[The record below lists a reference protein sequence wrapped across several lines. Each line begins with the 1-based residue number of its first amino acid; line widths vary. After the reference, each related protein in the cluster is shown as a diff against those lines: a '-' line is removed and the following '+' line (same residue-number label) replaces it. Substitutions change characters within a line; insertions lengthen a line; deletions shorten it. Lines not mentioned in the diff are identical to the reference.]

1 MMKQIAQTQI
11 SKFMKQFKHFLLTVA
26 AILCSISVSAYDFV
40 VNGIYYNITSEAY
53 KTVAVTYRGDSYDS
67 YSNEY
72 SGSITI
78 PERVTYNGTTF
89 SVTSIRS
96 FAFRDCHGLTSVVI
110 PNSVTSI
117 GDYAFYSCWDLTS
130 VEIPNSVTSIGKSA
144 FMNCSDLTSVH
155 ITDLSAWLRID
166 FDNTYS
172 NPLSYAKHLY
182 LDGKEI
188 NDLVIPDDITNIKE
202 FVFNGYKGLKSVSI
216 HNNVNRI
223 WHNTFSNCPKLTSI
237 KIDEKNQIFDSRGG
251 CNAIIETSTNK
262 LISGCISTIIPNSVT
277 SIGDYAFYECSGLT
291 SITIGNSVTS
301 IGDYAFYECSGLTS
315 VTIPNS
321 VTSIGYY
328 AFYECSGL
336 TSVTIGNSVTSIGDY
351 AFLECSGLTEVHI
364 ADLTAWFKIKFA
376 SSYSN
381 PLCYANHL
389 FLNGQ
394 EVKELVIPEDV
405 TTINNST
412 FYGYSGLTS
421 VTIGN
426 SVTSIGE
433 CAFLRCSGLTSVTI
447 PNSVTSI
454 GDYAFYECSGLTSIT
469 IGDGIERINYD
480 TFSGCENLTSLTIGR
495 NVENFD
501 YNFNDSPLLT
511 NVYCYAKTTPLIN
524 DSHVFENS
532 TLHIPASSIREY
544 MSTEPWS
551 NFGTIVSLTDEEE
564 SEADPND
571 MTSLIVNARFD
582 DDLAFSTDGKYKEG
596 TALNAENNSLS
607 DRSWSYVHP
616 DGSCYA
622 HAKTAEEGNENWKQ
636 KDSRTWASNG
646 FVAQINGWECRKT
659 EYPKCEWVYS
669 GALPYGL
676 HPRAIPIA
684 DDGATYQDSPS
695 KPAFAANNDNKGALF
710 LRVGWSGSL
719 SYKQTLNIPGGK
731 YRFEYWTI
739 NVNTSSSK
747 SYTDLSNITFND
759 VALTDMSGN
768 DLSSTKWTRHYID
781 FQLSS
786 ASTEC
791 VIEIACK
798 AEHTGSGNL
807 PHVFID
813 GLKLYKLGN
822 IELEGLKYKLN
833 DNNKTATVI
842 GGDDSPKVVIPESF
856 FYAGNYYNVTEIGD
870 SAFKNSCIVSVNIPN
885 SITKIGDSAFF
896 GCHKLADIYC
906 NSETVP
912 TTAINAFDYTDA
924 ENITLHVPEKSITDY
939 MNTEPWSMFCSI
951 TDILKEIAIIDNGEA
966 YYNSYHKETNILTYT
981 RTFNNTE
988 WQALYI
994 PFAINYDDW
1003 TEDFEVAKINDIHQF
1018 DVNEDGDFDDA
1029 EDKTIMEMLKVNSG
1043 TLKANHPYMIR
1054 AKSIGEKTLTVEN
1067 GTLMPTLENSIDCSS
1082 VERKYVFTGTYSGIN
1097 GEMMVSNKYYAM
1109 SGGNMKYSTNTANA
1123 LKPFR
1128 WYMQIQD
1135 RDGQVIEEASEI
1147 KVVVRGDEDWDITGI
1162 EETNTDNG
1170 SFLVYSISGTLVRN
1184 VKATDINQATEGL
1197 AAGLYIVNGKKV
1209 FVK

>member
-1 MMKQIAQTQI
+1 
-11 SKFMKQFKHFLLTVA
+11 
-26 AILCSISVSAYDFV
+26 
-40 VNGIYYNITSEAY
+40 
-53 KTVAVTYRGDSYDS
+53 
-67 YSNEY
+67 
-72 SGSITI
+72 
-78 PERVTYNGTTF
+78 
-89 SVTSIRS
+89 
-96 FAFRDCHGLTSVVI
+96 
-110 PNSVTSI
+110 VTSI
-117 GDYAFYSCWDLTS
+117 GS
-130 VEIPNSVTSIGKSA
+130 SA
-144 FMNCSDLTSVH
+144 F
-155 ITDLSAWLRID
+155 
-166 FDNTYS
+166 
-172 NPLSYAKHLY
+172 
-182 LDGKEI
+182 E
-188 NDLVIPDDITNIKE
+188 
-202 FVFNGYKGLKSVSI
+202 
-216 HNNVNRI
+216 
-223 WHNTFSNCPKLTSI
+223 
-237 KIDEKNQIFDSRGG
+237 G
-251 CNAIIETSTNK
+251 CT
-262 LISGCISTIIPNSVT
+262 
-277 SIGDYAFYECSGLT
+277 
-291 SITIGNSVTS
+291 
-301 IGDYAFYECSGLTS
+301 
-315 VTIPNS
+315 
-321 VTSIGYY
+321 
-328 AFYECSGL
+328 
-336 TSVTIGNSVTSIGDY
+336 
-351 AFLECSGLTEVHI
+351 
-364 ADLTAWFKIKFA
+364 
-376 SSYSN
+376 
-381 PLCYANHL
+381 
-389 FLNGQ
+389 
-394 EVKELVIPEDV
+394 
-405 TTINNST
+405 
-412 FYGYSGLTS
+412 
-421 VTIGN
+421 
-426 SVTSIGE
+426 
-433 CAFLRCSGLTSVTI
+433 
-447 PNSVTSI
+447 
-454 GDYAFYECSGLTSIT
+454 GLTSIT

-596 TALNAENNSLS
+596 TALNAENDSLS

-791 VIEIACK
+791 VVEIACK
-798 AEHTGSGNL
+798 AAHTGSGNL

-896 GCHKLADIYC
+896 GCYKLADIYC

-966 YYNSYHKETNILTYT
+966 YYNSYHKETNIITYT

-1082 VERKYVFTGTYSGIN
+1082 VERKYVFTGTYSGIK

-1170 SFLVYSISGTLVRN
+1170 SFIVYSISGTLVRN

-1209 FVK
+1209 LVK

>member
-1 MMKQIAQTQI
+1 MKTI
-11 SKFMKQFKHFLLTVA
+11 KHFLLTVA
-26 AILCSISVSAYDFV
+26 VLLYSTSIYAQTFEIDGITYKVGYSTEVYVDNCDRDYSGAIEIPQQVSYNGMIYRVTLIS
-40 VNGIYYNITSEAY
+40 SEAFQY
-53 KTVAVTYRGDSYDS
+53 CSDLTSV
-67 YSNEY
+67 
-72 SGSITI
+72 TI
-78 PERVTYNGTTF
+78 PN
-89 SVTSIRS
+89 SVTSIEYK
-96 FAFRDCHGLTSVVI
+96 AFEDCSGLTSVTI

-117 GDYAFYSCWDLTS
+117 GFSAFSGCSGLTS
-130 VEIPNSVTSIGKSA
+130 VTIPNSVTSIGGGA
-144 FMNCSDLTSVH
+144 FYECSGLTSVH

-182 LDGKEI
+182 LDGNEI

-237 KIDEKNQIFDSRGG
+237 KIDEKNQIFDSRDG

-291 SITIGNSVTS
+291 SV
-301 IGDYAFYECSGLTS
+301 A
-315 VTIPNS
+315 IPNS
-321 VTSIGYY
+321 VTSIGEC
-328 AFYECSGL
+328 AFVRCSGL
-336 TSVTIGNSVTSIGDY
+336 TSVTIGNSVTSIGER
-351 AFLECSGLTEVHI
+351 AFLECSGLT
-364 ADLTAWFKIKFA
+364 
-376 SSYSN
+376 
-381 PLCYANHL
+381 
-389 FLNGQ
+389 
-394 EVKELVIPEDV
+394 
-405 TTINNST
+405 
-412 FYGYSGLTS
+412 
-421 VTIGN
+421 
-426 SVTSIGE
+426 SI
-433 CAFLRCSGLTSVTI
+433 TI

-454 GDYAFYECSGLTSIT
+454 GDCAFYECSGLTSIT
-469 IGDGIERINYD
+469 IGDGIERINYG

-501 YNFNDSPLLT
+501 YYFNDSPLLT
-511 NVYCYAKTTPLIN
+511 NVYCYAKTPPLIN

-646 FVAQINGWECRKT
+646 FVAQINGWECRET

-676 HPRAIPIA
+676 DPRAIPIA

-798 AEHTGSGNL
+798 AAHTGSGNL

-966 YYNSYHKETNILTYT
+966 YYNSYHKETNIITYT

-1082 VERKYVFTGTYSGIN
+1082 VERKYVFTGTYSGIK

-1170 SFLVYSISGTLVRN
+1170 SFIVYSISGTLVRN

-1209 FVK
+1209 LVK